1 MKKINI
7 MSKNTKIVNEYAV
20 LANGINPNIYIQFS
34 DELEELKRRYS
45 PEQIMNL
52 WNDAYPKLSKI
63 NQYKIIINET
73 SEIIDSEINDIYE

>member
-45 PEQIMNL
+45 PEQIRNL
-52 WNDAYPKLSKI
+52 WNDAYPKLLKI
-63 NQYKIIINET
+63 NQDKIIINGT

>member
-1 MKKINI
+1 
-7 MSKNTKIVNEYAV
+7 MSKNTKVANDCAV
-20 LANGINPNIYIQFS
+20 QANRINPNIYIQIS

-52 WNDAYPKLSKI
+52 WNDAYPKLLKI
-63 NQYKIIINET
+63 NQDKIIVNGT

>member
-1 MKKINI
+1 